1 MTTRGETSHNAI
13 RNSLRNLERIHVYM
27 HACIN
32 RPTYYRH
39 IIHIYTY
46 AHTCMHVEMYV
57 VRMYCYL
64 DLYSSVQSE
73 IRVYIG
79 LHIMC
84 K

>member
-1 MTTRGETSHNAI
+1 
-13 RNSLRNLERIHVYM
+13 
-27 HACIN
+27 
-32 RPTYYRH
+32 
-39 IIHIYTY
+39 
-46 AHTCMHVEMYV
+46 MHVEMYV

-84 K
+84 KWM